1 MRSLSRLPALP
12 PLLKRSAAHFSA
24 AAAAAAPA
32 AAAADLPSFSRGLF
46 SGQLRTASIHPYPP
60 QDVMGQ
66 EQRETLQ
73 MLVEPTRKFFAEVNN
88 ATLNDETASI
98 PEATL
103 RGLRELGAY
112 GMQVPEAYG
121 GLGLSNGGYARLGE
135 VMGEFDLGLG
145 IHLGAHQSIGFKGI
159 LLFGTPAQKA
169 QYLPKLAAGE
179 QVAAFAL
186 TEPSVGSDA
195 NSVRTRAVL
204 SADGKHWLLIGGKL
218 WISNGGMAEVFT
230 VFAQTS
236 VPDTKNPGQTVDR
249 VTAFIVERAF
259 GGLTHGPPEKKLG
272 IKCSNTAEVYFD
284 ACPVPVANVLGEV
297 GGGFKVAME
306 ILNNGRFGMGAAL
319 TGCMKSLLAGV
330 REHANSRTQF
340 GKKIGE
346 YGVIR
351 EKLAGIATR
360 IYGAESL
367 AYMLAS
373 NMDRGMSDYMLEA
386 AAGKVYAS
394 DAAWWSADE
403 AIQIMGGLGFMKSL
417 PYERVLRDL
426 RIFRCV
432 RG

>member
-1 MRSLSRLPALP
+1 MLR
-12 PLLKRSAAHFSA
+12 
-24 AAAAAAPA
+24 
-32 AAAADLPSFSRGLF
+32 LPSFRSFPRSPFCASGVGALPLHVRCLSSAASGGAELPSLTRSLF
-46 SGQLRTASIHPYPP
+46 FGQLKTGSVHPYPP
-60 QDVMGQ
+60 KDVMTV

-73 MLVEPTRKFFAEVNN
+73 MLVEPTRKFFMEVND
-88 ATLNDETASI
+88 AAANDESAAI
-98 PEATL
+98 PEKTL
-103 RGLRELGAY
+103 LGLRELGAY
-112 GMQVPEAYG
+112 GMQVPEEYG

-159 LLFGTPAQKA
+159 LLVGTPEQKKK
-169 QYLPKLAAGE
+169 YLPALAAGTN
-179 QVAAFAL
+179 VAAFAL

-195 NSVRTRAVL
+195 NSVKTRATL
-204 SADGKHWLLIGGKL
+204 SADGKTWLLSGGKL
-218 WISNGGMAEVFT
+218 WISNGGIAEVFT

-236 VPDTKNPGQTVDR
+236 VADPKNPGQKVDK

-259 GGLTHGPPEKKLG
+259 GGLSHGPPEKKLG

-284 ACPVPVANVLGEV
+284 ACPVPAENVLGEV

-319 TGCMKSLLAGV
+319 TGCMKGLLAGV
-330 REHANSRTQF
+330 REHANNRTQF

-346 YGVIR
+346 YGVIK
-351 EKLAGIATR
+351 EKLAGIAAR

-373 NMDRGMSDYMLEA
+373 NMDRGMQDYMLEA
-386 AAGKVYAS
+386 AAGKIYAS

-426 RIFRCV
+426 RIFR
-432 RG
+432 